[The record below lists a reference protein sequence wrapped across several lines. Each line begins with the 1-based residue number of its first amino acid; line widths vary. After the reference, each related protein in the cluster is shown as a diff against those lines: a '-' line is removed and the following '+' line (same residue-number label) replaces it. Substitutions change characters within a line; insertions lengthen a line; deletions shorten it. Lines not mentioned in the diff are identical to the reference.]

1 MIGAELRIT
10 NVRLQSLIVET
21 ELVMTNEAI
30 PRAELGDW
38 VSTKL
43 CLKVTENTQKGVGVN
58 NKKRSKAD

>member
-1 MIGAELRIT
+1 
-10 NVRLQSLIVET
+10 
-21 ELVMTNEAI
+21 MTNEAI